1 MPTLVLEAGH
11 RSVIL
16 QPFLSKVGALILV
29 CDLLW
34 TPKIKDI
41 VNTKHMVNGPLK
53 SKDQVEAQYDLCAQT
68 ASPPYSTPMI

>member
-1 MPTLVLEAGH
+1 MAGH

-41 VNTKHMVNGPLK
+41 VNMKHMVNGPLK
-53 SKDQVEAQYDLCAQT
+53 SKDQVEA
-68 ASPPYSTPMI
+68 